1 MLLDTEKVKEIENYY
16 KTCADDGATKED
28 IEASKKAMSSMEVI
42 LGEPSRLARLAVD
55 IHDHYTAACE
65 KEPDRIQKAMVV
77 CSSRQIAYD
86 LLLKFQEKYPEWFV
100 EKKAADGTAVTK
112 EELAAMKPMPFMAMV
127 ASVGSND
134 EPGMYNY
141 LGGVKNDKRA
151 KALDAAFKQ
160 EKSNFHIVIV
170 VDMWITGFDVP
181 CLTYL
186 YNDKP
191 LKKHLL
197 IQTISRVNRVY
208 PGKDYG
214 MVIDYIGIRDN
225 MREAMKIY
233 GGNTSVAPTADD
245 VEQATGVFREE
256 LEVLKTMFIRYDL
269 KPFLNHESDP
279 VERYRL
285 LAQAAEY
292 VFASTEKLRFADRSG
307 SQAVSFK
314 TYFLK
319 TVKRMR
325 LGYDICQPSGEL
337 SESESALAQCF
348 MAIAGFVRKMSGTTE
363 LDTDSMNRTVSK
375 MVEEALRYN
384 QVESVLDA
392 GEEENIFSPEY
403 FEKLSDVK
411 MPATKLE
418 LLIKMIRKE
427 IKEYSRINKIA
438 AKTYQEMLEETIAA
452 YHERR
457 KHLSAEEAGAT
468 QEEASDDIIREAT
481 RQALSILKEMN
492 ESRES
497 FRKIGLTFEEKAF
510 YDILV
515 SLRDQYHFEYGTD
528 KETDGVV
535 VNDKCRELAKKVKEI
550 IDTKSSFS
558 DWLNNQN
565 VRNQL
570 KLDIKICLVKNGYPP
585 QYSPEVFSKVMEQ
598 VENFEEHSDMP
609 VAFTYGFSQPQT
621 MRGAAEDP
629 APYGI
634 HRDHS

>member
-1 MLLDTEKVKEIENYY
+1 
-16 KTCADDGATKED
+16 
-28 IEASKKAMSSMEVI
+28 
-42 LGEPSRLARLAVD
+42 
-55 IHDHYTAACE
+55 
-65 KEPDRIQKAMVV
+65 
-77 CSSRQIAYD
+77 
-86 LLLKFQEKYPEWFV
+86 
-100 EKKAADGTAVTK
+100 
-112 EELAAMKPMPFMAMV
+112 
-127 ASVGSND
+127 
-134 EPGMYNY
+134 
-141 LGGVKNDKRA
+141 
-151 KALDAAFKQ
+151 
-160 EKSNFHIVIV
+160 
-170 VDMWITGFDVP
+170 
-181 CLTYL
+181 
-186 YNDKP
+186 
-191 LKKHLL
+191 
-197 IQTISRVNRVY
+197 
-208 PGKDYG
+208 

-233 GGNTSVAPTADD
+233 GGDTSVAPTADD
-245 VEQATGVFREE
+245 VEQATEVFREE
-256 LEVLKTMFIRYDL
+256 LEVIKTMFTGYDL
-269 KPFLNHESDP
+269 KPFLNPESDP

-285 LAQAAEY
+285 LAKAAEY
-292 VFASTEKLRFADRSG
+292 VFASTEELNSEGKSG
-307 SQAVSFK
+307 TQKVSFK

-325 LGYDICQPSGEL
+325 LSYDICQPSGEL

-363 LDTDSMNRTVSK
+363 LDTDSMNRAVSK

-384 QVESVLDA
+384 QVESVLDS
-392 GEEENIFSPEY
+392 GEEEDIFSPEY

-418 LLIKMIRKE
+418 LLVKMIRKQ
-427 IKEYSRINKIA
+427 IKEYSRINKVA
-438 AKTYQEMLEETIAA
+438 AKTYQQMLEETIAA

-468 QEEASDDIIREAT
+468 QEQASDDIIREAT
-481 RQALSILKEMN
+481 KQALSILSQMN

-515 SLRDQYHFEYGTD
+515 SLRDQYSFEYGTD
-528 KETDGVV
+528 KEIDGVI
-535 VNDKCRELAKKVKEI
+535 VNDRCRELAKKVKEI

-598 VENFEEHSDMP
+598 VENFEENSDMP
-609 VAFTYGFSQPQT
+609 VATTYAFP
-621 MRGAAEDP
+621 
-629 APYGI
+629 
-634 HRDHS
+634 

>member
-1 MLLDTEKVKEIENYY
+1 
-16 KTCADDGATKED
+16 
-28 IEASKKAMSSMEVI
+28 
-42 LGEPSRLARLAVD
+42 
-55 IHDHYTAACE
+55 
-65 KEPDRIQKAMVV
+65 MVV

-151 KALDAAFKQ
+151 KELDAAFKQ

-269 KPFLNHESDP
+269 KPFLNPESDP

-292 VFASTEKLRFADRSG
+292 VFASTEELHAEGKGG
-307 SQAVSFK
+307 SQTVSFK

-535 VNDKCRELAKKVKEI
+535 VNDKCRELAKKVKGI